1 MRTIRRDAIQPA
13 QRRPRAWRD
22 CRAPVPSVFP
32 SAASP
37 DGKTEVMFKPRSGES
52 VQTGRLGTPAVPGQT
67 RSARAQ
73 ARSPRALET
82 IGIHL
87 NIVLGLSNEVG
98 PPHWRSLSNR
108 PWPTSSGKSIRWR
121 RALAKSARPGWGARK
136 TTSGRRCPLPVVGTP
151 RRAAGGDAPYRQLSI
166 TSSAIRP
173 SVDSSSVKSPL
184 FWLVKTAITVGPPS

>member
-1 MRTIRRDAIQPA
+1 MRTIRRDANQPA
-13 QRRPRAWRD
+13 QRLRAWQD

-67 RSARAQ
+67 PSARAQ

-87 NIVLGLSNEVG
+87 NIALGLSNEVVG
-98 PPHWRSLSNR
+98 PPHSA
-108 PWPTSSGKSIRWR
+108 SSQCQRCASPKSVGFVIALQLLLLCRVDGSIRR
-121 RALAKSARPGWGARK
+121 LA
-136 TTSGRRCPLPVVGTP
+136 SG
-151 RRAAGGDAPYRQLSI
+151 
-166 TSSAIRP
+166 
-173 SVDSSSVKSPL
+173 
-184 FWLVKTAITVGPPS
+184 

>member
-1 MRTIRRDAIQPA
+1 MRTIRRDAIHEAQPA
-13 QRRPRAWRD
+13 QRRLRGWRD
-22 CRAPVPSVFP
+22 RRAPVPCVLP

-87 NIVLGLSNEVG
+87 NIALGLSNEVG
-98 PPHWRSLSNR
+98 PPQRREVQLTDPFTHMAPDHVFDHSAVGEDRLEEGVEHGA
-108 PWPTSSGKSIRWR
+108 SGIGGAPISPESVGGRM
-121 RALAKSARPGWGARK
+121 AGWDGF
-136 TTSGRRCPLPVVGTP
+136 TE
-151 RRAAGGDAPYRQLSI
+151 
-166 TSSAIRP
+166 
-173 SVDSSSVKSPL
+173 
-184 FWLVKTAITVGPPS
+184 

>member
-1 MRTIRRDAIQPA
+1 MRTIRRDANQPA
-13 QRRPRAWRD
+13 QRLRAWRY

-37 DGKTEVMFKPRSGES
+37 DGKAEVIFKPGSGES

-87 NIVLGLSNEVG
+87 NIALGLSNEVG
-98 PPHWRSLSNR
+98 PPHYYQSNCEGRHR
-108 PWPTSSGKSIRWR
+108 PCGRYTTGGIQD
-121 RALAKSARPGWGARK
+121 AAAR
-136 TTSGRRCPLPVVGTP
+136 
-151 RRAAGGDAPYRQLSI
+151 
-166 TSSAIRP
+166 
-173 SVDSSSVKSPL
+173 
-184 FWLVKTAITVGPPS
+184 